1 MSLRVAR
8 PGQMTWY
15 VRPLPLLIA
24 PAVLVAI
31 VPLAT
36 PTNAGSPPK
45 LTITASVK
53 RSDPKSCAY
62 EWSATVR
69 NEGPALVVEGTGQLI
84 SAEWPPLK
92 QLTSGALPR
101 LGPGDAAT
109 FAGSWS
115 RSPGTTQLVLSAAV
129 DDPSFGHASA
139 TKTEALPAE
148 GTPSFAIES
157 VKATDASYS
166 FTVRN
171 QIAEGMSA
179 VYVRVSSA
187 KGWHRSIRGTCSHA
201 DRLHRRELDRVL
213 HREQAQRSSVRE
225 GPGHPRSRGSGGNRV
240 RADPGQGAHQGAA
253 DQEARALARRM
264 AAGHPNG
271 FTRSSRGT

>member
-15 VRPLPLLIA
+15 VRPLALLIA

-109 FAGSWS
+109 FAGGWS

-148 GTPSFAIES
+148 GTPSFAIEN

-187 KGWHRSIRGTCSHA
+187 KAGT
-201 DRLHRRELDRVL
+201 
-213 HREQAQRSSVRE
+213 
-225 GPGHPRSRGSGGNRV
+225 GPFEERV
-240 RADPGQGAHQGAA
+240 RTLTDCIGGSSTASFTGSKPSDHRFVKVQVTRGAA
-253 DQEARALARRM
+253 AVAETVFEQILVKVPIKA
-264 AAGHPNG
+264 PPIKKPVP
-271 FTRSSRGT
+271 